1 MELEKRELIKKIGM
15 IEDINVIKQLNQAFE
30 DPHQQFA
37 MDLDMSRID
46 AKSIFT
52 DYEDRE
58 KELKQL

>member
-1 MELEKRELIKKIGM
+1 M

-30 DPHQQFA
+30 DPQQTFA

-46 AKSIFT
+46 AKSMFT

-58 KELKQL
+58 KELRQL